1 MFTEIKHTLRRMRG
15 SILGWGIGLLL
26 YGVMMQYFYTSV
38 EMMEGVQ
45 EMLDSYP
52 PEMMAFFP
60 NIRDIASPAG
70 YMDTY
75 FFSMMTLI
83 IGIFAIGACA
93 GLLVSHEEK
102 GILDLLI
109 AYPISRSGMFWGR
122 VIGFL
127 LATAVILIFAWLG
140 WVIPLAGPGLEV
152 NAFKILLPF
161 IPLFAFLVLLGVL
174 TLLFSLLLPAARL
187 AGGLSGALL
196 VANYLLVGL
205 SSMNPDL
212 KPIFELTP
220 MYFFQGGMAIEGLD
234 WGALLGLF
242 GFALLFA
249 LLAWWRF
256 QRREIRVGGE
266 GGWSLPRLLSLE
278 RKG

>member
-1 MFTEIKHTLRRMRG
+1 MFTEIKYTLRRMRG
-15 SILGWGIGLLL
+15 TIIGWGLGLFL
-26 YGVMMQYFYTSV
+26 YGLMMQFFYTSI
-38 EMMEGVQ
+38 EMMDGIQ
-45 EMLDSYP
+45 EMLDTYP
-52 PEMMAFFP
+52 PEMLAFFP
-60 NIRDIASPAG
+60 NMTDIASPAG

-122 VIGFL
+122 FIGFL
-127 LATAVILIFAWLG
+127 LATAAILFFSWLG
-140 WVIPLAGPGLEV
+140 WIIPLAGPGLEI
-152 NAFKILLPF
+152 NAFTILLPF
-161 IPLFAFLVLLGVL
+161 IPLYAFLVLFGAL
-174 TLLFSLLLPAARL
+174 TLLFSLLLPAVRL

-196 VANYLLVGL
+196 VANFLLVGL
-205 SSMNPDL
+205 SSLKPDL
-212 KPIFELTP
+212 KPIYELTP
-220 MYFFQGGMAIEGLD
+220 MYFFQGGKAIDGLD
-234 WGALLGLF
+234 WSALLGLL

-266 GGWSLPRLLSLE
+266 GGWSLPGLSLL
-278 RKG
+278 RVKR

>member
-1 MFTEIKHTLRRMRG
+1 
-15 SILGWGIGLLL
+15 
-26 YGVMMQYFYTSV
+26 
-38 EMMEGVQ
+38 
-45 EMLDSYP
+45 MLDTYP

-60 NIRDIASPAG
+60 NITDIASPAG

-109 AYPISRSGMFWGR
+109 AYPISRSAMFWGR
-122 VIGFL
+122 IIGFL
-127 LATAVILIFAWLG
+127 LATAAILILAWLG
-140 WVIPLAGPGLEV
+140 WIIPLAGPGLEV
-152 NAFKILLPF
+152 DAFKILLPF
-161 IPLFAFLVLLGVL
+161 IPLFAFLVLFGVL

-212 KPIFELTP
+212 KPIHELTP

-234 WGALLGLF
+234 WGALFGLF

-266 GGWSLPRLLSLE
+266 GGWSLPRLFVLG